1 VIIVVVEHK
10 QSKPQ
15 FWIICLLLV
24 SIPSYSTN
32 ELLLIPPFGCRRAEK
47 VADFTK
53 RDVYFAIT
61 GCSSRRPRRRGRRLA
76 QKHFATF
83 SRVLHPM
90 NKTMPTEISLE
101 ALIAGDRAEF
111 ARLVD
116 TYSSPIYRLG
126 LRMLGNS
133 QDAEDVL
140 QNTFLNALTHIQNFE
155 GRSSLATWLYRI
167 ASNEALML
175 IRKKKP
181 EVNLEDVKGGEEDED
196 LRPTQFVDWSAL
208 PEDELLSGEGK
219 KALDE
224 AIHTLPESLRIVF
237 LLRDV
242 EGLSIKETAEALNLT
257 ETNVKTRLLRARMAL
272 REGLSTYY
280 GERLPARSEK

>member
-1 VIIVVVEHK
+1 M
-10 QSKPQ
+10 
-15 FWIICLLLV
+15 
-24 SIPSYSTN
+24 
-32 ELLLIPPFGCRRAEK
+32 
-47 VADFTK
+47 D
-53 RDVYFAIT
+53 
-61 GCSSRRPRRRGRRLA
+61 
-76 QKHFATF
+76 
-83 SRVLHPM
+83 
-90 NKTMPTEISLE
+90 KTTSNEISLE

-116 TYSSPIYRLG
+116 EYSSPIYRLG
-126 LRMLGNS
+126 LRMLGNP

-140 QNTFLNALTHIQNFE
+140 QNTFINVLTHIQNFE
-155 GRSSLATWLYRI
+155 GRSSLSTWLYRI

-181 EVNLEDVKGGEEDED
+181 EVNLDDVEGGDEDED
-196 LRPTQFVDWSAL
+196 LKPAQFVDWSGL

-219 KALDE
+219 KFLDGT
-224 AIHTLPESLRIVF
+224 INDLPETLRIVF
-237 LLRDV
+237 LLRDI

-280 GERLPARSEK
+280 GERLPIRSER